1 MEDNVT
7 ATIKERAKQLE
18 LTLTDVYQL
27 AGMGRATFYRR
38 MAAGEFTQLE
48 LNALAH
54 VLGYRTTAELLG
66 TGRAA

>member
-1 MEDNVT
+1 MT
-7 ATIKERAKQLE
+7 TTIRDRARQLE
-18 LTLTDVYQL
+18 LTIRDVYEL
-27 AGMGRATFYRR
+27 AGISKATFHRR

-66 TGRAA
+66 QDAAA